1 MITNGDRAASGRRVV
16 AKVWRGGWRA
26 QLITVVALVAVWIA
40 LWGTVSVPLVL
51 SGLVLSGLV
60 LVAFPLPPI
69 EFRFGLHPW
78 RAVVLV
84 AWFAL
89 DVMAASLQIAY
100 LAVRR
105 RPPASDVVLVALASD
120 SDLLQH
126 LTGLAVSL
134 IPGSLIID
142 ADTAARTLTIHVL
155 YTSARP
161 PENFTRQVLAQ
172 EARIRAAL
180 GDQSFPV
187 DPANGTAGA
196 PDESG
201 QR

>member
-1 MITNGDRAASGRRVV
+1 MMAGGGRVRSGRRV
-16 AKVWRGGWRA
+16 AARVWRGGWRA
-26 QLITVVALVAVWIA
+26 QLITVVALLAVWIA

-69 EFRFGLHPW
+69 AFHFGLHPW
-78 RAVVLV
+78 RAAVLL
-84 AWFAL
+84 ARFAL
-89 DVMAASLQIAY
+89 DVVAASVQIAY
-100 LAVRR
+100 LSLRL

-134 IPGSLIID
+134 VPGSLIID
-142 ADTAARTLTIHVL
+142 ADTSARTLTIHVL

-161 PENFTRQVLAQ
+161 PESFTRQVLAQ

-180 GDQSFPV
+180 GDESSPV
-187 DPANGTAGA
+187 HPV
-196 PDESG
+196 PDRSG
-201 QR
+201 SPQGSADR